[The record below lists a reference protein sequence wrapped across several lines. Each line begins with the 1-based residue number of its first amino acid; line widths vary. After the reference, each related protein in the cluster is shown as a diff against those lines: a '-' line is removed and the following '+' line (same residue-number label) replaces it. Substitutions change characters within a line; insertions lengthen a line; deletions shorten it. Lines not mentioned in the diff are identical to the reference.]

1 MVTITPVKCFTACS
15 NVFPLGGS
23 ILGGL
28 GKFGKRCNVE
38 KTEERIENMY
48 LYYFCV
54 SMILSR
60 TFLRQKGLNK
70 LSRGLKKQLFECI
83 LCNFEVFFLRQAG
96 VPLYLAAVIVSIVLH
111 LRVLV
116 FVFLCACISFL
127 LYTIL
132 YIVLYISCIEV
143 PSQQLSHGT
152 GQAAASIFKLN
163 LKRCHK
169 PNLCGHMAVFVIVFL
184 YKFVFVNI
192 FALDKRLPQS

>member
-70 LSRGLKKQLFECI
+70 LSRGLKKQLFERI
-83 LCNFEVFFLRQAG
+83 LCNFEVFFTSGWSSFVSGCRYRVHCSASQSTCICIF
-96 VPLYLAAVIVSIVLH
+96 VCLYFIFIVH
-111 LRVLV
+111 
-116 FVFLCACISFL
+116 
-127 LYTIL
+127 IL
-132 YIVLYISCIEV
+132 QIVLYIYLV
-143 PSQQLSHGT
+143 LKSH
-152 GQAAASIFKLN
+152 LN
-163 LKRCHK
+163 SWVME
-169 PNLCGHMAVFVIVFL
+169 P
-184 YKFVFVNI
+184 
-192 FALDKRLPQS
+192 DKRLPQSSN

>member
-15 NVFPLGGS
+15 NVFPLGDS

-70 LSRGLKKQLFECI
+70 LSKGLKKQLFECI
-83 LCNFEVFFLRQAG
+83 LCNFEVFFYIRLEFLCIWL
-96 VPLYLAAVIVSIVLH
+96 PLSPPLFCISEYLYLYFC
-111 LRVLV
+111 VLV
-116 FVFLCACISFL
+116 FHFYCSLSFKL
-127 LYTIL
+127 F
-132 YIVLYISCIEV
+132 CIEV

-163 LKRCHK
+163 LKTCHK
-169 PNLCGHMAVFVIVFL
+169 PNLCGHIWL
-184 YKFVFVNI
+184 Y
-192 FALDKRLPQS
+192 L